1 MSSRVSRT
9 GTPMNPPG
17 TPLNVYGRDRPQ
29 RGLSNTP
36 FDVGQYYAQS
46 TVAEEVPQDRRDWY
60 APVTRWEKRW
70 TNPRGTKTGT
80 TAMVATL
87 GPRPGVLP
95 KPSPYEAKI
104 FKYVKVPSKR
114 PVSFD
119 DDEDTYVME
128 DSQVQ
133 SVVDEEDTN
142 VEQDVEGALEDAVT
156 ESNKEDD
163 GLAEDSSDAVETV
176 EALQQQETADNQ
188 DEMEQLEAN
197 ASIVEENIEML
208 GPGNMASPKDVEEA
222 LSHPMSMGLPH
233 EHIHKARTPK
243 PDNEQATEVSPTVAS
258 PTTTETAPSDILS
271 VPVAAGNVISPTE
284 ALEQISEEEE
294 KPENEDENSV
304 PSAQIS
310 NTNAPTEQ

>member
-1 MSSRVSRT
+1 
-9 GTPMNPPG
+9 MNPPG
-17 TPLNVYGRDRPQ
+17 TPSNVYGRDRPQ
-29 RGLSNTP
+29 RGLSSTP

-46 TVAEEVPQDRRDWY
+46 TVAEEIPQDRRDWY
-60 APVTRWEKRW
+60 APVTRWEKKW

-133 SVVDEEDTN
+133 SVADEEDTN
-142 VEQDVEGALEDAVT
+142 VEQDAEGTLEDAVT

-208 GPGNMASPKDVEEA
+208 GPGNKASPKDIEEA
-222 LSHPMSMGLPH
+222 LSHPLSMGLPH
-233 EHIHKARTPK
+233 EHIHKARAPK
-243 PDNEQATEVSPTVAS
+243 ADKELAAEVAPTVAS
-258 PTTTETAPSDILS
+258 PTTTETATDDVLS
-271 VPVAAGNVISPTE
+271 VPVAAGSVVSPMDT
-284 ALEQISEEEE
+284 LEQISEEGE
-294 KPENEDENSV
+294 KLEHEDESSV
-304 PSAQIS
+304 PSAEIS
-310 NTNAPTEQ
+310 NTSVPAEQ